1 MTAEQNLSAAEAE
14 DWLPDGPVVHTI
26 TQSGNDMDGEDW
38 PRDSVLALLR
48 DATVIRPAPERF
60 RAIGHGLE
68 VLSDQGEVI
77 FIGTGARRDQLHYAI
92 GTFAAHLFGQ
102 ASEAEVQA
110 AVAALPPD
118 QEAEYTEIA
127 EALRREHGS
136 RA

>member
-14 DWLPDGPVVHTI
+14 DRLPDGPVVHAI
-26 TQSGNDMDGEDW
+26 TQSGNEMDGEDW
-38 PRDSVLALLR
+38 PRDRVLALLH
-48 DATVIRPAPERF
+48 DAAVIRPAPERF

-68 VLSDQGEVI
+68 VLSNQGEVI
-77 FIGTGARRDQLHYAI
+77 FIGTGARRDRLHYAI
-92 GTFAAHLFGQ
+92 GTFAARLIGQ

-110 AVAALPPD
+110 AVAALAPG
-118 QEAEYTEIA
+118 QEAEYAERT